1 MAVLLAVGSAADMNP
16 IVSSVGGFHNQ
27 LVKVGA
33 MLKEVE
39 PLLGKLY
46 VGVTLVVVPI

>member
-1 MAVLLAVGSAADMNP
+1 MPVLTSVAFTVDVDP
-16 IVSSVGGFHNQ
+16 VVSSVGGFHNQ

-39 PLLGKLY
+39 PLLGKLH